1 MRWFDSSFDY
11 IREFI
16 ESWNKKVKHLKWTL
30 IAVAVVLVL
39 VGVLCILFPIEV
51 FTMMQILAAAALVV
65 QGIYSIVSYAATTY
79 YFRDPMQLVMGILN
93 IVLGI
98 LVLASPVTLTA
109 SSLTVMFAFLLL
121 FSGAEKIA
129 FAGKLRYY
137 RIMRT
142 GLMTFSGVLSI
153 LLAVVFLVL
162 PLASILILNYIVAAY
177 LIISGI
183 ALFIEALGMKRI
195 DL

>member
-51 FTMMQILAAAALVV
+51 FTMMHILAAAALVV